1 MSTQRFDRSSFRA
14 TKTDEGF
21 LIDTPVLG
29 RVGIQIYRNSDGSI
43 RREYRPPE
51 EVFSSGSLA
60 TFAGKPVTIGHP
72 SAMVTSKSRNIV
84 GSIVGDAFQD
94 GDHVRARVVLHD
106 DRAVDLVEKQGVKE
120 LSLGY
125 TVEIDHTPGE
135 YKGAKYDAIQRNVR
149 INHLAVVK
157 EGRAGVARFNVDG
170 EDMTQ
175 EEMQARLDAVTAERD
190 ALRDDAKA
198 IADKIREEVRAELKN
213 RLEIEATAERFGV
226 VHADK
231 ADDDVM
237 RAVIVKALPSM
248 KLDGKDANYVRAA
261 FDVAKDVKVQAVR
274 PTGADVS
281 YVSNDILSEILKKK
295 GA

>member
-1 MSTQRFDRSSFRA
+1 MKTQRFDRASLKA
-14 TKTDEGF
+14 EKTSEGF

-51 EVFSSGSLA
+51 EVFAADSLA

-84 GSIVGDAFQD
+84 GSIAGDAFQD

-106 DRAVDLVEKQGVKE
+106 DRAVDMVEKHGVKE

-157 EGRAGVARFNVDG
+157 EGRAGVARFNVESIDRQQQPG
-170 EDMTQ
+170 
-175 EEMQARLDAVTAERD
+175 RLRG
-190 ALRDDAKA
+190 A
-198 IADKIREEVRAELKN
+198 IGSAAD
-213 RLEIEATAERFGV
+213 RF
-226 VHADK
+226 
-231 ADDDVM
+231 ADDRHVPSDLHGRLV
-237 RAVIVKALPSM
+237 LP
-248 KLDGKDANYVRAA
+248 GRRAA
-261 FDVAKDVKVQAVR
+261 RTIGRQDRCRERVVGKAGDTQRCVASQNR
-274 PTGADVS
+274 SLTVS
-281 YVSNDILSEILKKK
+281 P
-295 GA
+295 